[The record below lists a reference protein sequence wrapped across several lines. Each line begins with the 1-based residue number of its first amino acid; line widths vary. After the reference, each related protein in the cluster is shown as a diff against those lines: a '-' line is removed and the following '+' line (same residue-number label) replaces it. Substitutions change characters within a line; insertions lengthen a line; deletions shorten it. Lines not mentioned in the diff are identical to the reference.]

1 MPPPHTFTGEV
12 GWRVGLT
19 VRVDCY
25 AGYKGEETPR
35 RFCLGERVVEIVELL
50 DRWLA
55 PDHAYFKVRGDD
67 GGSGRWELTMFERHS
82 PLARR

>member
-1 MPPPHTFTGEV
+1 M
-12 GWRVGLT
+12 T

-35 RFCLGERVVEIVELL
+35 RFYLGERVVEIVEVS

-55 PDHAYFKVRGDD
+55 PAYAYFKVRGDD
-67 GGSGRWELTMFERHS
+67 NDTYMLRYDVGSGRWELTMFERHS

>member
-1 MPPPHTFTGEV
+1 M
-12 GWRVGLT
+12 GLT

-35 RFCLGERVVEIVELL
+35 RFHLSERVVEIVEVS

-55 PDHAYFKVRGDD
+55 PAYAYFKVRGDD
-67 GGSGRWELTMFERHS
+67 GDTYILRHDVESGRWELTMFERHS